1 MEEFWKDIGRRDFL
15 KRFSVGLTGIGT
27 GMLTMKSSAE
37 NLKSIPKLKAKPPK
51 ELPDTEVSLVT
62 GTDRRQ
68 MIYETLQPFKED
80 IRKGIAGKKILIKIN
95 CNRPDDQLIK
105 THPDAVRA
113 ILDVITPMYD
123 GQIMIGES
131 TAFTNDATTYE
142 TYNHFD
148 YFKLEKEYNV
158 KMVELN
164 DDDVTY
170 HWILDRDLIPE
181 RIGIINAF
189 LDPNIYLISV
199 TPLKTHDTAT
209 TTLSAKNVIMASP
222 LKNPTRGINYKS
234 QMHGQGRKG
243 TPSYSRSAKLLDVN
257 MFKIAHFVQPD
268 LCVLDGLVG
277 AEGEGPNKCQPVDH
291 KIMLAGTDFVAVDR
305 IGSEL
310 MGFSWDD
317 LGFLQFCAIG
327 GLGQGN
333 KDKIHILG
341 LDLKDHIIKYKP
353 HSQYWWQKQWNKPID
368 WGLIHPKG

>member
-37 NLKSIPKLKAKPPK
+37 NLKSIPKLKAKPPE

-68 MIYETLQPFKED
+68 MIYETLQPFEKD

-142 TYNHFD
+142 TYNHYG

-199 TPLKTHDTAT
+199 TMLKTHDTAT

-234 QMHGQGRKG
+234 HMHGQGRKG
-243 TPSYSRSAKLLDVN
+243 TPPYSRSAKLLDVN

-277 AEGEGPNKCQPVDH
+277 AEGEGPNHCQPVDH
-291 KIMLAGTDFVAVDR
+291 KKC
-305 IGSEL
+305 
-310 MGFSWDD
+310 
-317 LGFLQFCAIG
+317 LQEPIS
-327 GLGQGN
+327 
-333 KDKIHILG
+333 
-341 LDLKDHIIKYKP
+341 
-353 HSQYWWQKQWNKPID
+353 SQSTVSVVN
-368 WGLIHPKG
+368 